1 MKRKGKLTRVGAVLK
16 PVLRS
21 IGKGQPGV
29 HPEIWARWN
38 EIVGENLAR
47 RAIPRSLQGKIL
59 TIAVANSSWMQE
71 MSYLKP
77 ALIEQFGEAVGENV
91 VKDIRLVLSPSI
103 TTHRD
108 NEPEKKSPPVIK
120 EVVLPAE
127 IVAAAEAVQDHTLR
141 KNVEKALKANWPNV
155 EKK

>member
-16 PVLRS
+16 PVLRA

-38 EIVGENLAR
+38 EIVGEDLAR
-47 RAIPRSLQGKIL
+47 RTIPRNLQGKTL
-59 TIAVANSSWMQE
+59 TIAVANSAWMQE

-77 ALIEQFGEAVGENV
+77 TLIEQFGEAVGENV
-91 VKDIRLVLSPSI
+91 VKEIRLVLSPSI
-103 TTHRD
+103 PTRHEK
-108 NEPEKKSPPVIK
+108 EPKKEAPPVIK
-120 EVVLPAE
+120 EAALPAD
-127 IVAAAEAVQDHTLR
+127 IVAAAEAVQDQALR
-141 KNVEKALKANWPNV
+141 ESVKKALKAHWPKA